1 MNFDKALK
9 SNIIT
14 QSEYDLLAMINEH
27 AEAMD
32 ENMLASE
39 KLNEILERVWQFER
53 TGTIQ

>member
-14 QSEYDLLAMINEH
+14 QSEYDLLAMINLH
-27 AEAMD
+27 AESMD

-39 KLNEILERVWQFER
+39 KLNEILERVWQWER